1 MSKHSSYDA
10 VKRFVNILNDRGLR
24 KRLELSDEDIADTL
38 WLALQM
44 GVENTQ
50 IREEPIQPPKESP
63 TENTKTPPSETVEP
77 PINIYKPPSDLLPK
91 KPQNEENIEGL
102 PFQTPAAPALPNK
115 LQISRALRPLMRKV
129 PSYSRKILD
138 VEATVNQIVDALIV
152 EQEIWVPITKP
163 QPERWLNLE
172 LVVEENRSSFIW
184 QETINEL
191 NQILESY
198 GIFHTVRNWN
208 LSSDHQGNLQLVSRK
223 KGKQKKH
230 CQYNYRE
237 LYHSSGRSL
246 ILLVSDCVSAIWQQ
260 ETIYQWLQKWS
271 NQSPTAIMQLFPER
285 LWLSSELGLGYKVKL
300 SAFNPGVPNSKLICR
315 EDLDIEQP
323 LNLPIITLEP
333 ESLKEWAKV
342 VAGYGRIQ
350 TPAIVLDF
358 DFVIEQVKKT
368 VTSQSSEPSPEA
380 IVDRFLATASPTA
393 QRLAG
398 LMAAVPV
405 SLPVVHLIQKTMLP
419 KSTPVNVAEVFLS
432 GMIERKKNVSSPAS
446 GHKEDIKNRE
456 VYEYD
461 FVTGVRKLLNQA
473 MPLSETENVLDK
485 VSEYIA
491 EKMGLSIKSF
501 TALLLKLPDL
511 SQEKQDNL
519 LPFAHVAAEVL
530 RNLGGKYA
538 DFAEEFETNNLQKRL
553 IDNKLLLQLFA
564 GEYICAVKWGGETG
578 IWHEGT
584 EHLLIS
590 PKGEAQFRSRFGLA
604 IIQNL
609 TVQGQMLSWSFDDHQ
624 TAASINFKED
634 SENSYFWEA
643 NQTGK
648 LFEGWLNYPNE
659 GRIDF
664 RGKFVTIDP
673 PQFSGFTFESA
684 TIILI
689 DHSINTQTFN
699 FEIAFIEINQSAT
712 SSNSNNILEIVDEAV
727 FNKREQ
733 HLTDIEQLLLNGALE
748 NLTYKQI
755 YNQIVESA
763 NYSESEEY
771 LRHRIGGQ
779 LWKVLT
785 EIVAENVNKRNVKAI
800 INQWA
805 ARSHLTIERFSAQA
819 TGFVQDLGN
828 DTQLEMMLIPGDTFL
843 MGSPPEELEHQKD
856 ESPQHTVTVQPFF
869 MGKYPVTQAQ
879 WKFVAALPEVNRE
892 LKPDPSSFKGTN
904 RPVENVSWYDAVE
917 FCLRLSQYTG
927 RSYSL
932 PSEAEWEYACRAGT
946 TTPFHFGETITSELA
961 KYNANEIYGAGVKGI
976 YREETTVVG
985 SFGVAN
991 AFGLYDMHG
1000 NVWEWCLDDWHN
1012 NYEGAP
1018 TDGSAWF
1025 DQTDNDNLSQRQSA
1039 SVLRG
1044 GSWINFPENCR
1055 SAFRFNYFTR
1065 VIHYNFFGFRVVC
1078 AVGRILR

>member
-1 MSKHSSYDA
+1 MSKRSSYDA
-10 VKRFVNILNDRGLR
+10 VKRFVNILDHSGLR

-50 IREEPIQPPKESP
+50 IREKHPQPQKEPLLP
-63 TENTKTPPSETVEP
+63 ENTNTPSSETVKP
-77 PINIYKPPSDLLPK
+77 PINIYTPPSDLLPK

-102 PFQTPAAPALPNK
+102 SFQTPAAPALPNK

-138 VEATVNQIVDALIV
+138 IEATVSRIVDALIV
-152 EQEIWVPITKP
+152 EQEIWIPITKP

-208 LSSDHQGNLQLVSRK
+208 LSSDLQGNLKLVSRK
-223 KGKQKKH
+223 KGKPKNH
-230 CQYNYRE
+230 RQYNYRE
-237 LYHSSGRSL
+237 LYHSNGRGL
-246 ILLVSDCVSAIWQQ
+246 ILLVSDCVSTIWQR

-271 NQSPTAIMQLFPER
+271 NQSPTAIIQLFPER

-315 EDLDIEQP
+315 EDLDIEKV
-323 LNLPIITLEP
+323 LNLPIIILEA

-342 VAGYGRIQ
+342 VAGYGRSQ
-350 TPAIVLDF
+350 TPAVVLDLE
-358 DFVIEQVKKT
+358 FVKEQVKNI
-368 VTSQSSEPSPEA
+368 VISQSLAASAEA

-398 LMAAVPV
+398 LMAAVSV

-432 GMIERKKNVSSPAS
+432 GMIERKKNIASPIS
-446 GHKEDIKNRE
+446 LHQEEVKNRE
-456 VYEYD
+456 VREYE
-461 FVTGVRKLLNQA
+461 FVAGVRKLLNQA
-473 MPLSETENVLDK
+473 MRLAETEQVLDV

-491 EKMGLSIKSF
+491 EKMGLSMKSF
-501 TALLLKLPDL
+501 TALLLNLPDL
-511 SQEKQDNL
+511 SQKQQEDL

-530 RNLGGKYA
+530 QNLGGKYA
-538 DFAEEFETNNLQKRL
+538 DFAKEIETNKLQKIL
-553 IDNKLLLQLFA
+553 DKNQLLFELFA

-584 EHLLIS
+584 EHLMIS
-590 PKGEAQFRSRFGLA
+590 PQGEVQFRSRFGLA
-604 IIQNL
+604 VIQNL
-609 TVQGQMLSWSFDDHQ
+609 TVQGQTLSWSFDHNQ
-624 TAASINFKED
+624 TAASITFTEN
-634 SENSYFWEA
+634 SENSYFWSD

-664 RGKFVTIDP
+664 RGRFVTIDFS
-673 PQFSGFTFESA
+673 PQFHELTFESA

-689 DHSINTQTFN
+689 DDSINVQAFD
-699 FEIAFIEINQSAT
+699 FELAVIKINQF
-712 SSNSNNILEIVDEAV
+712 NSNNILEITVEAV
-727 FNKREQ
+727 FNQIGKP
-733 HLTDIEQLLLNGALE
+733 LTDIEKLVLKGALDK
-748 NLTYKQI
+748 LTYKQI
-755 YNQIVESA
+755 AESTQ
-763 NYSESEEY
+763 YTESY
-771 LRHRIGGQ
+771 LKQNIAPK
-779 LWKVLT
+779 LWEILT
-785 EIVAENVNKRNVKAI
+785 EVVGKQVTETKVNKSNVSGI
-800 INQWA
+800 INAWIS
-805 ARSHLTIERFSAQA
+805 RSQLTIDRYSAQA
-819 TGFVQDLGN
+819 TGFIEELGRN
-828 DTQLEMMLIPGDTFL
+828 IQLEMMLIPGDTFV
-843 MGSPPEELEHQKD
+843 MGSPPEELEHYDD
-856 ESPQHTVTVQPFF
+856 ENPQHTVTVRPFF
-869 MGKYPVTQAQ
+869 MGKYPVTQEQ
-879 WKFVAALPEVNRE
+879 WKAVAALPQVNTE
-892 LKPDPSSFKGTN
+892 LNPEPSNFKGDK
-904 RPVENVSWYDAVE
+904 RPVEQVSWYEAVE
-917 FCLRLSQYTG
+917 FCLRLSQHTG
-927 RSYSL
+927 KSYRL

-961 KYNANEIYGAGVKGI
+961 NYRATETYGAGVKGT

-1000 NVWEWCLDDWHN
+1000 NVWEWCLDDWHS

-1018 TDGSAWF
+1018 TDGSAWL
-1025 DQTDNDNLSQRQSA
+1025 DENDNLSQKQGRT
-1039 SVLRG
+1039 VLRG
-1044 GSWINFPENCR
+1044 GSWVNNPKNCR
-1055 SAFRFNYFTR
+1055 SASRNNNNREIRFD
-1065 VIHYNFFGFRVVC
+1065 IIGFRVVC
-1078 AVGRILR
+1078 AAGRILQ